1 MNSLLHTLNP
11 KQYQQII
18 IKQFSTSNINSSLHN
33 IASLYSKLI
42 YKIYTLFENYI
53 SLLTQ
58 IDKTNTSNK
67 NIKNNQITSL
77 HSLLSTLS
85 KYDTELLQTIQL
97 KIYSL
102 LPSTPLENV
111 IKLSNEIYIDIVN
124 AYLKLIK
131 QEKENTLYSTNNNCE
146 QMIVS
151 SEQANQVKKYQTQI
165 KIKEEN
171 IDMLKEKI
179 AEYDNE
185 IYGLKTKVSD
195 YENKIRLLNVDFQN
209 QTYNFEMS
217 TKLNFIFGYIFLLFV
232 FTLLIYISS

>member
-1 MNSLLHTLNP
+1 M
-11 KQYQQII
+11 KR
-18 IKQFSTSNINSSLHN
+18 
-33 IASLYSKLI
+33 
-42 YKIYTLFENYI
+42 
-53 SLLTQ
+53 
-58 IDKTNTSNK
+58 
-67 NIKNNQITSL
+67 
-77 HSLLSTLS
+77 
-85 KYDTELLQTIQL
+85 
-97 KIYSL
+97 
-102 LPSTPLENV
+102 
-111 IKLSNEIYIDIVN
+111 
-124 AYLKLIK
+124 
-131 QEKENTLYSTNNNCE
+131 EKEDTLYSHTDNNCE
-146 QMIVS
+146 QMITS